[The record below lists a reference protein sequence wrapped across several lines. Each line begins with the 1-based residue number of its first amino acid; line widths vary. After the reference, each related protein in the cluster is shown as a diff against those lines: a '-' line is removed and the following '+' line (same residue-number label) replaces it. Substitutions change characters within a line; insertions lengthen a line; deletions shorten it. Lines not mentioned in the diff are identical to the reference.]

1 MGVAEETEGETEMTD
16 TGNAKYMIRVNVKL
30 DGQGQ
35 RKDIIGAIFGQTEG
49 LMPEAL
55 DLRKLQRSGRIG
67 HIDVTLESKKGKV
80 SGLIEI
86 PSSLENA
93 ESAIIGAAMETIER
107 IGPSKANL
115 KVTEIINIRSDKRL
129 GMVERAKDL
138 LLDIVQQR
146 DSDSEHL
153 IDEVRSVLTTSE
165 VTVYKDTGM
174 TCGPNV
180 EDSDALIIVEGR
192 NDVLNLAKSGIKNAI
207 AVMGAGVPDGL
218 VELASGKS
226 QVTAFLDG
234 DRGGKMIALELAGA
248 LENNLTRLA
257 FAPPG
262 REVEHL
268 EKKLVGKH
276 LGQAEAATKV
286 VRRLQSEADRD
297 NARGKGS
304 SGPRDIPDDVK
315 GYAEYMPAKR
325 NQGVFVLEGGDVTEA
340 VGAAKLAAT
349 AEASEG
355 IQALVINSSASARVV
370 DIANSAG
377 IPVVV
382 ATKSGGGKG
391 GVEVYGVD
399 ELD

>member
-1 MGVAEETEGETEMTD
+1 MTD
-16 TGNAKYMIRVNVKL
+16 IGNAKYMIRVNVKL

-86 PSSLENA
+86 PSTLENV
-93 ESAIIGAAMETIER
+93 ESAIIGAALETIER
-107 IGPSKANL
+107 IGPAKASL

-129 GMVERAKDL
+129 EMVERAKDL
-138 LLDIVQQR
+138 LLDIVNMR
-146 DSDSEHL
+146 DAESGNL
-153 IDEVRSVLTTSE
+153 IEEVRSVLTTSE
-165 VTVYKDTGM
+165 VTVYGDSGM

-207 AVMGAGVPDGL
+207 AVMGSGVPDEL

-248 LENNLTRLA
+248 LEKSLTRIA

-262 REVEHL
+262 REVEYL

-276 LGQAEAATKV
+276 LGQAEAAIKV
-286 VRRLQSEADRD
+286 VRRLQADVDRD
-297 NARGKGS
+297 NARGKGKGKGKGKAS
-304 SGPRDIPDDVK
+304 PRNIPDEIK
-315 GYAEYMPAKR
+315 GHAEQMPAARKA
-325 NQGVFVLEGGDVTEA
+325 VFILEDGSVSDA
-340 VGAAKLAAT
+340 IGASKIAEFAA
-349 AEASEG
+349 ENEG
-355 IQALVINSSASARVV
+355 AQALVINSSASARVV
-370 DIANSAG
+370 EIANTAG

-382 ATKSGGGKG
+382 ATKSGGGKD

-399 ELD
+399 ELA

>member
-1 MGVAEETEGETEMTD
+1 MTD
-16 TGNAKYMIRVNVKL
+16 IGNAKYMIRVNVKL

-67 HIDVTLESKKGKV
+67 HIDVTLESKKGRV

-86 PSSLENA
+86 PSTLENV
-93 ESAIIGAAMETIER
+93 ESAIIGAALETIER
-107 IGPSKANL
+107 IGPSKASL
-115 KVTEIINIRSDKRL
+115 KVIEIINIRSDKRL
-129 GMVERAKDL
+129 EMVERAKDL
-138 LLDIVQQR
+138 LLDIVNMR
-146 DSDSEHL
+146 EAESGNL
-153 IDEVRSVLTTSE
+153 IEEVRSVLTTSE
-165 VTVYKDTGM
+165 VTVYGDTEM

-207 AVMGAGVPDGL
+207 AVMGSGVPDEL
-218 VELASGKS
+218 VELASGKA

-248 LENNLTRLA
+248 LEKSLTRIA

-262 REVEHL
+262 REVEYL

-276 LGQAEAATKV
+276 LGQAEAAIKV
-286 VRRLQSEADRD
+286 VRRLQADVDRD
-297 NARGKGS
+297 NARGKGRGKGKAS
-304 SGPRDIPDDVK
+304 PRDIPDEIK
-315 GYAEYMPAKR
+315 GYAEQMPAARKA
-325 NQGVFVLEGGDVTEA
+325 VFILEDGSVSDA
-340 VGAAKLAAT
+340 IGASKLAEFA
-349 AEASEG
+349 AENEG
-355 IQALVINSSASARVV
+355 AQALVINSSASARVV
-370 DIANSAG
+370 EIANTAG

-382 ATKSGGGKG
+382 ATKSGGGKD

-399 ELD
+399 ELA

>member
-1 MGVAEETEGETEMTD
+1 MTD
-16 TGNAKYMIRVNVKL
+16 IGNAKYMIRVNVKL

-67 HIDVTLESKKGKV
+67 HIDVTLESKKGRV

-86 PSSLENA
+86 PSTLENV
-93 ESAIIGAAMETIER
+93 ESAIIGAALETIER
-107 IGPSKANL
+107 IGPSKASL

-129 GMVERAKDL
+129 EMVERAKDL
-138 LLDIVQQR
+138 LLDIVNMR
-146 DSDSEHL
+146 DAESGNL
-153 IDEVRSVLTTSE
+153 IEEVRSVLTTSE
-165 VTVYKDTGM
+165 VTVYGDSGM

-207 AVMGAGVPDGL
+207 AVMGSGVPDEL
-218 VELASGKS
+218 VELASGKA

-248 LENNLTRLA
+248 LEKSLTRIA

-262 REVEHL
+262 REVEYL

-276 LGQAEAATKV
+276 LGQAEAAIKV
-286 VRRLQSEADRD
+286 VRRLQADVDRD
-297 NARGKGS
+297 NARGKGKGKAS
-304 SGPRDIPDDVK
+304 PRDIPDEIK
-315 GYAEYMPAKR
+315 GYAEQMPAARKA
-325 NQGVFVLEGGDVTEA
+325 VFILEDGSVSDAICASKIAEF
-340 VGAAKLAAT
+340 GA
-349 AEASEG
+349 ENEG
-355 IQALVINSSASARVV
+355 AQALVINSSASARVV
-370 DIANSAG
+370 DIANDANN
-377 IPVVV
+377 PVVV
-382 ATKSGGGKG
+382 ATKSGGGKD

-399 ELD
+399 ELA

>member
-1 MGVAEETEGETEMTD
+1 MTD
-16 TGNAKYMIRVNVKL
+16 IGNAKYMIRVNVKL

-67 HIDVTLESKKGKV
+67 HIDVTLESKKGRV

-86 PSSLENA
+86 PSTLENV
-93 ESAIIGAAMETIER
+93 ESAIIGAALETIER
-107 IGPSKANL
+107 IGPSKASL
-115 KVTEIINIRSDKRL
+115 KVIEIINIRSDKRL
-129 GMVERAKDL
+129 EMVERAKDL
-138 LLDIVQQR
+138 LLDIVNMR
-146 DSDSEHL
+146 EAESGNL
-153 IDEVRSVLTTSE
+153 IEEVRSVLTTSE
-165 VTVYKDTGM
+165 VTVYGDTGM

-207 AVMGAGVPDGL
+207 AVMGSGVPDAL
-218 VELASGKS
+218 VELASGKA

-234 DRGGKMIALELAGA
+234 DRGGRMIALELSGA
-248 LENNLTRLA
+248 LEKSLTRIA

-262 REVEHL
+262 REVEYL

-276 LGQAEAATKV
+276 LGQAEAASKV
-286 VRRLQSEADRD
+286 VRRLQADVDRD
-297 NARGKGS
+297 NARGKGRGKGKAS
-304 SGPRDIPDDVK
+304 PRDIPDEIK
-315 GYAEYMPAKR
+315 GYAEQMPAARKA
-325 NQGVFVLEGGDVTEA
+325 VFILEDGSVSDA
-340 VGAAKLAAT
+340 IGASKLAEFA
-349 AEASEG
+349 AENEG
-355 IQALVINSSASARVV
+355 AQALVINSSASARVV
-370 DIANSAG
+370 EIANTAG

-382 ATKSGGGKG
+382 ATKSGGGKD

-399 ELD
+399 ELA